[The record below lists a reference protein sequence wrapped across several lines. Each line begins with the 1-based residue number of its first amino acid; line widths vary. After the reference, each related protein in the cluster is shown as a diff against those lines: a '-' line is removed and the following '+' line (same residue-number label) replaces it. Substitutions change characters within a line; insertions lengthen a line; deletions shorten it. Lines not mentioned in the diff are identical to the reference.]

1 MAVWTKCP
9 IGPGQLG
16 GKTARGLSALV
27 PDSHAGDRI
36 LMVITRRT
44 LRGLLAWRPESTAAT
59 GKFGVRASLIAIV
72 LVPSLA
78 LLAVGVGAAAYLVAA
93 GRDARQWAE
102 LASGTTGPAVQM
114 VQAFQEERRLSV
126 LHIAGEP
133 TGGGSL
139 IAARQRSNG
148 ALGEV
153 KTKGQDAARMRADFA
168 TDIAGYDKLY
178 ALLPDLRAQID
189 SRKLPVEAV
198 VATFGSIVD
207 VIVAAS
213 VLAARAA
220 PSSDVSIELFKGVAV
235 LRASEALSRANALAT
250 VADTMTG
257 EQFIE
262 FSAEVGEQRSEIA
275 FATAILQ
282 DQQLGELQAIVT
294 GPSWALLTRHQQE
307 TLLAGPAESTPGG
320 RSGARSTAAT
330 VRAEVQAASVQ
341 VGSEL
346 AELWEAQSRR
356 AQAIAVRDA
365 DRTARDSLLGGLAVL
380 AAAVLGFLAVV
391 LVANRLIGRMRQLRA
406 QTLALSDEHL
416 PEAMRRL
423 EAGEKLDMDAEL
435 HRLQFGTDEI
445 GQVADAF
452 NRAHSAAVTAAVAEA
467 KLRTGVNTVFVNM
480 AQRSQSIVQKQLELL
495 DPAEQGEQDPARLDL
510 LFRLDHLATR
520 ARRNAENLIILGGG
534 QPGRRWRNPVPLND
548 IARGSVAESLDY
560 RRIAVHRL
568 PQVYVVG
575 AVVADLIH
583 VLAELMDNATAFSR
597 RQTEVE
603 VTGRIVGNGAVL
615 EIIDQGS
622 GMTDDELTA
631 RNALLAE
638 PASFSLETLA
648 ENGRLGLFVIA
659 SLAARHQISVQL
671 KESAYGGIHALVLI
685 PSRYLTNEQDSAERS
700 ARHAM
705 APLPTAPPTPPSIPV
720 ATFGLNGPPGSAHP
734 PFGDTRNGQ

>member
-1 MAVWTKCP
+1 M
-9 IGPGQLG
+9 
-16 GKTARGLSALV
+16 
-27 PDSHAGDRI
+27 
-36 LMVITRRT
+36 
-44 LRGLLAWRPESTAAT
+44 
-59 GKFGVRASLIAIV
+59 
-72 LVPSLA
+72 PSLA

-102 LASGTTGPAVQM
+102 LAAGTTGPAVQM

-148 ALGEV
+148 ALGDV
-153 KTKGQDAARMRADFA
+153 KTKGQEASRMRADFA

-189 SRKLPVEAV
+189 SRKLPVEIV
-198 VATFGSIVD
+198 VATFGSIID

-220 PSSDVSIELFKGVAV
+220 PSSDVSIELFKGIAV

-250 VADTMTG
+250 VADTITG
-257 EQFIE
+257 EQFIA
-262 FSAEVGEQRSEIA
+262 FAAAVGEQRSETA

-282 DQQLGELQAIVT
+282 DRQLGELQAIVA
-294 GPSWALLTRHQQE
+294 GSAWALLSRHQQE
-307 TLLAGPAESTPGG
+307 TLLAGPAESAPG

-330 VRAEVQAASVQ
+330 VRAEVQAAAVQ
-341 VGSEL
+341 AGSEL
-346 AELWEAQSRR
+346 AVLWEAQTRR

-423 EAGEKLDMDAEL
+423 DAGEDLDIDAEL
-435 HRLQFGTDEI
+435 ERLQFGTDEI

-452 NRAHSAAVTAAVAEA
+452 NRAHGAAVTAAVAEA
-467 KLRTGVNTVFVNM
+467 KLRAGVNTVFVNM
-480 AQRSQSIVQKQLELL
+480 AQRSQSIVQHQLELL
-495 DPAEQGEQDPARLDL
+495 DPAEQNERDPARLDL
-510 LFRLDHLATR
+510 LFKLDHLATR
-520 ARRNAENLIILGGG
+520 GRRNAENLIILGGG

-568 PQVYVVG
+568 PQVFVVG

-597 RQTEVE
+597 RQTQVE

-622 GMTDDELTA
+622 GMNDDELAA

-671 KESAYGGIHALVLI
+671 RESAYGGIHALVLI
-685 PSRYLTNEQDSAERS
+685 PSRYLTNEPNNAEVS
-700 ARHAM
+700 ARHA
-705 APLPTAPPTPPSIPV
+705 LPPGPVPPVPVAVPTPPSIPV
-720 ATFGLNGPPGSAHP
+720 ATFGPSGPSDSAP
-734 PFGDTRNGQ
+734 STVR

>member
-1 MAVWTKCP
+1 
-9 IGPGQLG
+9 
-16 GKTARGLSALV
+16 
-27 PDSHAGDRI
+27 
-36 LMVITRRT
+36 MVISRTT
-44 LRGLLAWRPESTAAT
+44 LRCLLAWRPESNTAT

-72 LVPSLA
+72 LVPSFT

-93 GRDARQWAE
+93 GRDAQQWAE
-102 LASGTTGPAVQM
+102 LAASTTGPAVQM

-139 IAARQRSNG
+139 IAARQRSDD

-153 KTKGQDAARMRADFA
+153 KTKGQHAARMREDFA

-189 SRKLPVEAV
+189 SRQLPVLTA
-198 VATFGSIVD
+198 VATFGSIID
-207 VIVAAS
+207 VIVSAS

-220 PSSDVSIELFKGVAV
+220 PSSEVSIELFKGIAV
-235 LRASEALSRANALAT
+235 LRASEALSRANAVAT

-262 FSAEVGEQRSEIA
+262 FSGEVGEQRSEAA

-282 DQQLGELQAIVT
+282 DQQLGKLQAIVA
-294 GPSWALLTRHQQE
+294 GAAWGLLTRHYQE
-307 TLLAGPAESTPGG
+307 TLLAGPAESGG
-320 RSGARSTAAT
+320 RAGTRSTPST
-330 VRAEVQAASVQ
+330 VRAEVQAAAVE
-341 VGSEL
+341 VG
-346 AELWEAQSRR
+346 AELTVLWEDQTRR
-356 AQAIAVRDA
+356 AQAIAVHDA

-423 EAGEKLDMDAEL
+423 EAGERLDIDAEL

-452 NRAHSAAVTAAVAEA
+452 NRAHGAAVTAAVAEA
-467 KLRTGVNTVFVNM
+467 KLRAGVNTVFVNM
-480 AQRSQSIVQKQLELL
+480 AQRSQSLVQHQLELL
-495 DPAEQGEQDPARLDL
+495 DQAEQSEQDPARLDL

-534 QPGRRWRNPVPLND
+534 QPGRRWRNPVPLTD
-548 IARGSVAESLDY
+548 IAQGSVAESSDY
-560 RRIAVHRL
+560 RRITVHRL
-568 PQVYVVG
+568 PQIYVVG

-597 RQTEVE
+597 RQTQVE

-622 GMTDDELTA
+622 GMNDGELTA
-631 RNALLAE
+631 RNALLGE

-659 SLAARHQISVQL
+659 SLAARHQISVRL
-671 KESAYGGIHALVLI
+671 KESAYGGVHALVLI
-685 PSRYLTNEQDSAERS
+685 PSRYLTNEQDGAET
-700 ARHAM
+700 ARHAVTAGPVPAVAA
-705 APLPTAPPTPPSIPV
+705 APSS
-720 ATFGLNGPPGSAHP
+720 FGEG
-734 PFGDTRNGQ
+734 RNGQ